1 MSAPLIEL
9 ESFENQNN
17 SLNFYSDEKDFSKI
31 SRISKSKFS
40 SHYHFL
46 CKKCNRIPTIEF
58 YKKSKIK
65 YTCKCKESPRELL
78 IKDIYDYLFYSN
90 NIDLENENLKC
101 YLHPDEKYSLYCIK
115 CKKNLCSKCAA
126 EDCIDHKEK
135 IKVFALDK
143 NVINKCKYIIKTI
156 NEKINHYI
164 DDSSK
169 NFDLDD
175 DNEDNISNYKLAQEQ
190 NNTDPHHIDSDDNL
204 INTDNN
210 ITKDND
216 NIIIQ
221 KKNDNIITINTDEKE
236 ELINIMKGNNDEE
249 LYDENIFI

>member
-31 SRISKSKFS
+31 SQISKSKFS

-65 YTCKCKESPRELL
+65 YICECKESPRELL

-101 YLHPDEKYSLYCIK
+101 YLHPDENIVCI
-115 CKKNLCSKCAA
+115 A
-126 EDCIDHKEK
+126 
-135 IKVFALDK
+135 
-143 NVINKCKYIIKTI
+143 
-156 NEKINHYI
+156 
-164 DDSSK
+164 
-169 NFDLDD
+169 
-175 DNEDNISNYKLAQEQ
+175 
-190 NNTDPHHIDSDDNL
+190 
-204 INTDNN
+204 
-210 ITKDND
+210 
-216 NIIIQ
+216 
-221 KKNDNIITINTDEKE
+221 
-236 ELINIMKGNNDEE
+236 
-249 LYDENIFI
+249 